1 MAAPVRNPETA
12 APSPKRRAWK
22 ERALAALTAVSL
34 LLSAE
39 AALAQTKKKKKKP
52 ASEPA
57 AATAKSE
64 KQPEKTAKDAASTQ
78 PASTQPALTQ
88 PPAPRRPRAALS
100 RIVDAI
106 ARDLEKA
113 PQGALVV
120 ASPLV
125 SDTPAPK
132 GAALAVSLAA
142 QLAGR
147 RGKGAWARGEPAS
160 LPLARAAARN
170 EPGLIYLAVEIA
182 AGQLRVTADVYPVPK
197 TVWSRVREPEPGPID
212 HTFASAPIDAEVRGF
227 LAPIPLVTVSVERA
241 KNFESDVVAL
251 ACGDV
256 NSDGALEI
264 VSVSRRRVSTVRIR
278 GGKVSPIASRS
289 WPELSPVH
297 PSPLREPIGF
307 ATLAERGTTTQ
318 GELTEGTFVDV
329 ALTDR
334 ARSVR
339 LDGKLQL
346 VAGFPGVAM
355 PDGEGTMC
363 VRNWGLLMTGAVGPC
378 APSDPAPI
386 NSSVGGQ
393 YDAAASAE
401 LISPLGDQFAVW
413 AGRERGVVEIRDSAG
428 AKVFAES
435 GGAQL
440 AVGDLDQ
447 DGDPELISSLDVLNP
462 LEDAIVVRTWPR
474 SAAAGSK
481 EAKLRERFRIP
492 AAAGVRALAVCPP
505 DGPGRAPFVVATAD
519 EIWVV
524 R

>member
-1 MAAPVRNPETA
+1 MSPPAPTRD
-12 APSPKRRAWK
+12 PKTRSLKRKAS
-22 ERALAALTAVSL
+22 RFVGRTLAALTAVSL

-52 ASEPA
+52 AQKEPA
-57 AATAKSE
+57 AAPAKDE
-64 KQPEKTAKDAASTQ
+64 KQAEKKPKEPE
-78 PASTQPALTQ
+78 PA
-88 PPAPRRPRAALS
+88 PAPRRPRAALS
-100 RIVDAI
+100 RVVDAL
-106 ARDLEKA
+106 AKDLEKA

-132 GAALAVSLAA
+132 GAALAVSIAA

-147 RGKGAWARGEPAS
+147 RGQGAWARGEPAS
-160 LPLARAAARN
+160 LPLAREAARN
-170 EPGLIYLAVEIA
+170 EPALIYLGVEIA
-182 AGQLRVTADVYPVPK
+182 GGQLRVTADVYPIPK
-197 TVWSRVREPEPGPID
+197 TVWSRVREPSPGPVD
-212 HTFASAPIDAEVRGF
+212 HTFASAPIDAEIRGF
-227 LAPIPLVTVSVERA
+227 LAPIPLVTVSVHRA

-256 NSDGALEI
+256 NADGALEI
-264 VSVSRRRVSTVRIR
+264 VSVSRRRVSTVRLAA
-278 GGKVSPIASRS
+278 GKVSPLASRS

-307 ATLAERGTTTQ
+307 ATLAERNAPASD
-318 GELTEGTFVDV
+318 ELSAGTFLDV

-334 ARSVR
+334 ARSIR
-339 LDGKLQL
+339 LDGKLQI
-346 VAGFPGVAM
+346 VAAYPGVAM

-363 VRNWGLLMTGAVGPC
+363 VRNWGLVMTGAVGPC
-378 APSDPAPI
+378 LPSDPDPI
-386 NSSVGGQ
+386 NPSVGGQ

-401 LISPLGDQFAVW
+401 LITPLGDPFVVW

-428 AKVFAES
+428 AKIFAES

-447 DGDPELISSLDVLNP
+447 DGDPEIISSLDVLNP
-462 LEDAIVVRTWPR
+462 LEDAVVVRTWPR
-474 SAAAGSK
+474 SAPAGSK

-505 DGPGRAPFVVATAD
+505 DGSGRAPFVVATAD

>member
-1 MAAPVRNPETA
+1 MLPSAPVQNSETP
-12 APSPKRRAWK
+12 APSPTRRAWGRVG
-22 ERALAALTAVSL
+22 RALAALTAISL
-34 LLSAE
+34 LLSPD
-39 AALAQTKKKKKKP
+39 AALAQTKKKRKKP
-52 ASEPA
+52 AAEAPA
-57 AATAKSE
+57 TPAKSE
-64 KQPEKTAKDAASTQ
+64 KTAEKAPKEAAPS
-78 PASTQPALTQ
+78 P

-100 RIVDAI
+100 RIVDAL

-132 GAALAVSLAA
+132 GAALAVSIAA

-160 LPLARAAARN
+160 LPLAREAARN
-170 EPGLIYLAVEIA
+170 EAGLIYLAVEIA
-182 AGQLRVTADVYPVPK
+182 GGQLRVTADAYPVPK

-212 HTFASAPIDAEVRGF
+212 HTFAAAPVDAEVRGF
-227 LAPIPLVTVSVERA
+227 LAPIPLVTVSVDRA

-256 NSDGALEI
+256 NADGALEI
-264 VSVSRRRVSTVRIR
+264 VSVSRRRVSTVRLR
-278 GGKVSPIASRS
+278 GGKVSPVASRS

-307 ATLAERGTTTQ
+307 ATLAERGTTID
-318 GELTEGTFVDV
+318 GEPTEGTFIDV

-339 LDGKLQL
+339 LDGKLQV
-346 VAGFPGVAM
+346 VAGFTGVAL

-378 APSDPAPI
+378 APSDPPTV
-386 NSSVGGQ
+386 NPSVGGQ

-401 LISPLGDQFAVW
+401 LISPLGDPFVVW

-428 AKVFAES
+428 GKVFGES

-462 LEDAIVVRTWPR
+462 LEDAVVVRTWPR
-474 SAAAGSK
+474 TAAAGSK
-481 EAKLRERFRIP
+481 ESKLRERFRIP

>member
-1 MAAPVRNPETA
+1 MAAPVRDPEPS
-12 APSPKRRAWK
+12 APSARQRAWGRVG
-22 ERALAALTAVSL
+22 RALAALVAASL
-34 LLSAE
+34 LLAPE
-39 AALAQTKKKKKKP
+39 AALAQSKKKKKKP
-52 ASEPA
+52 AADAA
-57 AATAKSE
+57 AATSKTDK
-64 KQPEKTAKDAASTQ
+64 KQDKDKAAPKEAA
-78 PASTQPALTQ
+78 PAPPPAP
-88 PPAPRRPRAALS
+88 PPAPRKPRAGLS
-100 RIVDAI
+100 RIVDAL
-106 ARDLEKA
+106 ARELDKA

-147 RGKGAWARGEPAS
+147 RSKGAWARGEPAS
-160 LPLARAAARN
+160 LPLAREAARN
-170 EPGLIYLAVEIA
+170 EAGLIYLAVEIA

-212 HTFASAPIDAEVRGF
+212 HAFASAPIDAEIRGF
-227 LAPIPLVTVSVERA
+227 LAPIPLVTVSVDRA

-256 NSDGALEI
+256 NADGAPEI
-264 VSVSRRRVSTVRIR
+264 VSVSRRRVSTLRLR
-278 GGKVSPIASRS
+278 GGKVSPIASRP

-297 PSPLREPIGF
+297 PSPLREPIAF
-307 ATLAERGTTTQ
+307 ATLAERSAVAD
-318 GELTEGTFVDV
+318 GELTEGTFIDV

-339 LDGKLQL
+339 LDGKLQI
-346 VAGFPGVAM
+346 VAAFPGVAL

-363 VRNWGLLMTGAVGPC
+363 VKNWGLVMTGAVGPC
-378 APSDPAPI
+378 APSDPATI
-386 NSSVGGQ
+386 HASVGGQ

-401 LISPLGDQFAVW
+401 LISPLGDPFVVW
-413 AGRERGVVEIRDSAG
+413 AGRERGAIEIRDSAG
-428 AKVFAES
+428 AKIVGDS
-435 GGAQL
+435 GGAQI

-462 LEDAIVVRTWPR
+462 LEDAVVVRTWSR
-474 SAAAGSK
+474 TSAGAK
-481 EAKLRERFRIP
+481 EARLRERFRIP